1 MMVSWAVVGYLVWVA
16 QWFGPAHIIIQTQ
29 KEDKTRDLVS
39 GIDVPGYVRTLYERQ
54 EPWLKALHPI
64 PRPSSDIAG
73 LVQSPE

>member
-16 QWFGPAHIIIQTQ
+16 QWYGPAHIIIQTQ
-29 KEDKTRDLVS
+29 KEDKARDLVS

-64 PRPSSDIAG
+64 PRPSSDMAG